1 MSTSAPGSAPGSPG
15 HGGGVGI
22 AVAPDHRRISV
33 QGLSTHEIA
42 AMLRGGVLPT
52 SLAASPTPTPTT
64 TTTTTT
70 TAADAPAALASAPS
84 LLGKTTE
91 EIAAMIQSGAFGA
104 AAQGAARGDNDSRPN
119 SEMVQLPSFAGKTTE
134 EIAAMLQSGALSGGS
149 GGSGGFTTSVVPV
162 PAAPAPVSPPAA
174 LVTAAAVLSEVSRLF
189 SKPKLKAHLD
199 PKNIIKLEGMS
210 TDEIASM
217 IQSGSMFGADS
228 AAASAAAADDKVDGN
243 GNGAESS
250 DDGARPVANTATT
263 PHSLHVLEGTRR
275 APPASSRIPEP
286 PLPPRLLCLI
296 LC

>member
-1 MSTSAPGSAPGSPG
+1 
-15 HGGGVGI
+15 
-22 AVAPDHRRISV
+22 
-33 QGLSTHEIA
+33 
-42 AMLRGGVLPT
+42 
-52 SLAASPTPTPTT
+52 
-64 TTTTTT
+64 
-70 TAADAPAALASAPS
+70 
-84 LLGKTTE
+84 
-91 EIAAMIQSGAFGA
+91 
-104 AAQGAARGDNDSRPN
+104 
-119 SEMVQLPSFAGKTTE
+119 
-134 EIAAMLQSGALSGGS
+134 MLQSGALSGGS

-286 PLPPRLLCLI
+286 PPAASAVPHFMLTCSTDTDDVMTFRPESPTTPTRTAAAAAVGVQSLNVRTSPKDAANALDVPEGKLIKKRRSGILHGRCDNVCQCWVAMPPC
-296 LC
+296 CC